1 VMEWWREIG
10 QEKRDDVQILIEVDL
25 VSVDR

>member
-1 VMEWWREIG
+1 MEWWREIG